1 VFADLIDN
9 YAVALFR
16 PNMMLAVLDIV
27 VDNVPDLVALNL
39 TDNKLYSLEN
49 LSVLSVK
56 LPNLKVLHIGK
67 NRVSYSFN
75 MTALLLHCIAATYM
89 FACALCCYILR

>member
-1 VFADLIDN
+1 MFADLVDN

-27 VDNVPDLVALNL
+27 VENVPELMALDLS
-39 TDNKLYSLEN
+39 DNKLYALDS

-56 LPNLKVLHIGK
+56 LPNLRVLHIGK
-67 NRVSYSFN
+67 NRVSYCIHGD
-75 MTALLLHCIAATYM
+75 TAVTDVFLLLVVT
-89 FACALCCYILR
+89 L